1 MEIVLRAGVV
11 YLFLWFLL
19 RALGKRELTEVTAF
33 ELVLLVVLGDIVQ
46 QGITQE
52 DMSITGSAVAAST
65 IAMLAVG
72 SSVIAQ
78 RFPRTR
84 PVLEGRPSVIVH
96 DGRLV
101 DENLRSLRITVDE
114 VHEAVRKQGYRS
126 LDHLEWVIVEA
137 DGKFSFIETPTGA
150 DSRDATAGGSGIDD
164 DDGHTTT

>member
-1 MEIVLRAGVV
+1 MEIVLRAAVV

-33 ELVLLVVLGDIVQ
+33 ELVLLVVLGDIVPQ
-46 QGITQE
+46 AITQE
-52 DMSITGSAVAAST
+52 DMSITGSAMAAST

-84 PVLEGRPSVIVH
+84 PVLEGKPSVILH

-101 DENLRSLRITVDE
+101 DENLRSLRMTVDE
-114 VHEAVRKQGYRS
+114 VHETARKEGYRS
-126 LDHLEWVIVEA
+126 LDHLQWVIVEA
-137 DGKFSFIETPTGA
+137 DGKFSFIEAPTTD
-150 DSRDATAGGSGIDD
+150 DSQDGS
-164 DDGHTTT
+164 T